1 MRNAAVA
8 GLAVMAIATLAS
20 LAGATRVKDVCRL
33 ADQGESVLQGLGL
46 VVGLS
51 GTGDSGKDLV
61 LARPLAQVLAN
72 NGMPI
77 ADLEELESSK
87 SVALV
92 MVTCRTPSTGVRL
105 NDRYDVIVTAMH
117 GASSLEGGELYL
129 TALTG
134 PFPGQPVFAMA
145 SGVIE
150 LDAGGVA
157 TRGRVRQGA
166 QIVRPFP
173 EMRVGETVD
182 LVVEPSFAG
191 WQSTTHIADRIRDEY
206 LLRPAGFGGQG
217 STIAQALDDRTIR
230 VSVPEGYRQNPAP
243 FIADVMNTE
252 FDVEQLK
259 LPARVVVNR
268 RTGAIVATRDVEIGL
283 VAIAHKNLVIRRM
296 TPEPVPTPANPVI
309 ASESVVGVGTRAD
322 PATRAS
328 LDDLLNAFKA
338 LSVPVEDQI
347 EILHMLDKSGRLNAE
362 LIVD

>member
-1 MRNAAVA
+1 MRY
-8 GLAVMAIATLAS
+8 GLVMAVLVGLFSAVS
-20 LAGATRVKDVCRL
+20 DATRVKDVCRF

-46 VVGLS
+46 VVGLN
-51 GTGDSGKDLV
+51 GTGDAGKDLV

-77 ADLEELESSK
+77 ANFEELKNSK

-92 MVTCRTPSTGVRL
+92 MVTCRTPAGGVKV
-105 NDRYDVIVTAMH
+105 NDRYDAIVTTLH

-134 PFPGQPVFAMA
+134 PFPGQPVYAMA
-145 SGVIE
+145 SGPVE
-150 LDAGGVA
+150 VDPESVP
-157 TRGRVRQGA
+157 TRGRVRLGA

-173 EMRVGETVD
+173 QMRVGATID
-182 LVVEPSFAG
+182 LVVEPAFAG
-191 WQSTTHIADRIRDEY
+191 YQSTTHLAERIRDEY
-206 LLRPAGFGGQG
+206 LLRPAGFGDEAMEVARA
-217 STIAQALDDRTIR
+217 IDDRTIR
-230 VSVPEGYRQNPAP
+230 VTIPEGYRDDPAP
-243 FIADVMNTE
+243 FLADVMNTE
-252 FDVEQLK
+252 FDVSQLK

-268 RTGAIVATRDVEIGL
+268 RTGAIVVTQDVSISL

-296 TPEPVPTPANPVI
+296 TPEPVPTPANPLVSTENV
-309 ASESVVGVGTRAD
+309 AGFGTGAD
-322 PATRAS
+322 AQTQAR

-338 LSVPVEDQI
+338 LDVPVEDQI